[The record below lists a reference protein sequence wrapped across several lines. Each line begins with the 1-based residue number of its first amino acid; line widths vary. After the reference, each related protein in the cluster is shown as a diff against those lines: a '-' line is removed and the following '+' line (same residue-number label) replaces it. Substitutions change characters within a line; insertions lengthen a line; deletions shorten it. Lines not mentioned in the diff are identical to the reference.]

1 MVSNFPIPF
10 VKVLHVLVF
19 DMRQLLVTYF
29 IYMEI
34 TEPNRLIFFFFLVY
48 GHKELIAADYNSCL
62 KILCVS
68 LF

>member
-34 TEPNRLIFFFFLVY
+34 TEPNRLIFFFLPGVWT
-48 GHKELIAADYNSCL
+48 
-62 KILCVS
+62 
-68 LF
+68 